1 MTDKFKLW
9 PLIDLLKLIL
19 HQQAT
24 AGHILGIPEELFFKR
39 KDEDAFR
46 MARFGQTLDTP
57 LGVAAGPHTQLSQ
70 NIVAAWL
77 TGARFIELKT
87 VQTLDEL
94 EVSKPCIDMPDEGYN
109 CEWSQELKIH
119 QSFDQYLDAWILL
132 HILNHKLHGATGKL
146 PGFIFNMSVGYDFA
160 GIMQPN
166 VQWFFDKMKNAGETL
181 LKKIEAVRPFY
192 PAIDQIKISPMMS
205 DNITLSTMHG
215 CPPDEIEK
223 IAQYLIGERKLHTA
237 IKLNPTLLGREQVQ
251 EIMQRSGFG
260 TQVPDSAFAHDLK
273 YVDAVPMIHRLQ
285 KLANDRHLCFSLKL
299 TNTLESVNNRNA
311 FDASQKMMYMSGRPL
326 HVLAVRLARKL
337 QLDFDGKLDISFCG
351 GADAFNI
358 ADLVISGLAPVTV
371 CTDLLKPG
379 GYGRLVQYIHNLRQ
393 PAAFASDLSEVSY
406 LNLYAEKV
414 SNDPAYRNEHLLSL
428 NIKTLRPLGFFDC
441 ISAPCQ
447 SACPT
452 SQDIPGYMY
461 FTANQD
467 LTNAARVIHHTNP
480 FPDTTGAV
488 CDHLC
493 QSKCTRMNYDSSV
506 LIREVKR
513 VVAEHAPAEAWQPSK
528 AKRTEIPLRAAIIG
542 AGPSGLSC
550 AWFLRLAGFDVDVYE
565 ARNLPGG
572 MVAGAIPEFRLTPPM
587 FDADVQ
593 RIIGA
598 GVKVHFNTTV
608 DQNLFETLRTQN
620 DFVYIAAGAQKS
632 RLLKIRGNPGESL
645 LDPLQFLFDVKSN
658 HPKKFT
664 GDVLIIGGGNT
675 AMDAARTAWRLTRPP
690 AVVRIA
696 YRRTI
701 ADMPADQGEI
711 KAVLEE
717 GIQIIEQVAPV
728 EFISDNGNLQYVRFR
743 KMKAGKPDASARA
756 TPVEIPD
763 SDFMI
768 PAATVIPAIG
778 QETDIPFIESSQ
790 LPVSGSG
797 SYQTAL
803 PGVFAGGDA
812 MRGASTAINA
822 IGDGRKAAAE
832 IINLAAVKAKPLEIA
847 PRQSSSF
854 LQHMVNRSQRI
865 PSAIVEELPVTK
877 RRNFAVVQ
885 KPLTM
890 QQGIAEAAR
899 CLLCDEVCSICT
911 TVCPNL
917 ALFTYHIQPIFQRN
931 SVYHFRKGKINADT
945 EKKFNVS
952 QQHQILHIADWC
964 NQCGNC
970 TTFCPTAGAPY
981 QQKPHL
987 YSDQENWLA
996 QADGFFF
1003 NKEILKY
1010 KNGDTEAVLQKN
1022 ENGYTFVLPEMTLNL
1037 DDDFELKEVIT
1048 EKKEDFEIDME
1059 LANQMSII
1067 YQGAADFFAYRKM
1080 NLA

>member
-1 MTDKFKLW
+1 MTDKFTLW
-9 PLIDLLKLIL
+9 PLTDLLQLIL
-19 HQQAT
+19 HQYAN
-24 AGHILGIPEELFFKR
+24 AGHILGIPEALFFKP
-39 KDEDAFR
+39 DGNDAFR
-46 MARFGQTLDTP
+46 MPRFGRLLETP
-57 LGVAAGPHTQLSQ
+57 VGVAAGPHTQLAQ

-87 VQTLDEL
+87 IQTLDEL
-94 EVSKPCIDMPDEGYN
+94 EVSKPCIDMQDEGYN

-119 QSFDQYLDAWILL
+119 ESFGQYLDAWILL
-132 HILNHKLHGATGKL
+132 HILNHKLHGAKGEVS
-146 PGFIFNMSVGYDFA
+146 GFIFNMSVGYDFA

-166 VQWFFDKMKNAGETL
+166 VQWFLDKMKDAGEM
-181 LKKIEAVRPFY
+181 LKQKIDTVRPFY
-192 PAIDQIKISPMMS
+192 PQIDQIKIDPMLS

-223 IAQYLIGERKLHTA
+223 IAQYLISGRKLHTA

-251 EIMQRSGFG
+251 GIMQRSGFG

-273 YVDAVPMIHRLQ
+273 YVDAVPMIRRLQ
-285 KLANDRHLCFSLKL
+285 KLTDDHHLCFSLKL
-299 TNTLESVNNRNA
+299 TNTLESVNHRNV
-311 FDASQKMMYMSGRPL
+311 FDESQNMMYMSGRPL
-326 HVLAVRLARKL
+326 HPIAVQLARKL
-337 QLDFDGKLDISFCG
+337 QMDFDGKLDISFCG

-358 ADLVISGLAPVTV
+358 ADLTKSGLAPVTV

-379 GYGRLVQYIHNLRQ
+379 GYGRLAQYIHNLRK
-393 PAAFASDLSEVSY
+393 PDLFVSDLSEFSH

-414 SNDPAYRNEHLLSL
+414 GNDPAYRNEQLLPPD
-428 NIKTLRPLGFFDC
+428 IKTARSLGFFDC

-467 LTNAARVIHHTNP
+467 LTNAARIIHNTNP

-493 QSKCTRMNYDSSV
+493 QSKCTRMHYDSSV

-513 VVAEHAPAEAWQPSK
+513 VVAEHAPVGAWQPANANRAS
-528 AKRTEIPLRAAIIG
+528 TPLRAAIIG

-550 AWFLRLAGFDVDVYE
+550 AWFLRLAGFDVEVYE

-572 MVAGAIPEFRLTPPM
+572 MVSGAIPEFRLTPPM

-593 RIIGA
+593 RIIDA
-598 GVKVHFNTTV
+598 GVNVHFNTPV
-608 DQNLFETLRTQN
+608 DQALFETLRTQN

-632 RLLKIRGNPGESL
+632 RLLKIPGNPGESL

-658 HPKKFT
+658 HPQKFT

-728 EFISDNGNLQYVRFR
+728 EFVTDNGELQYVRFR
-743 KMKAGKPDASARA
+743 KMKAGKPDASGRA
-756 TPVEIPD
+756 TPVEVAG
-763 SDFMI
+763 SDFMV
-768 PAATVIPAIG
+768 PAAIVIPAIG
-778 QETDIPFIESSQ
+778 QETDIPFIASSQ
-790 LPVSGSG
+790 LPALGSG

-832 IINLAAVKAKPLEIA
+832 IINLAAIKVKSLNVTARKPL
-847 PRQSSSF
+847 PF
-854 LQHMVNRSQRI
+854 LQHIVHRAKRI
-865 PSAIVEELPVTK
+865 HSAVVEELPVAE

-885 KPLTM
+885 KPLTL
-890 QQGIAEAAR
+890 QQGITEAAR
-899 CLLCDEVCSICT
+899 CLRCDEVCSICT

-917 ALFTYHIQPIFQRN
+917 ALFTYHIQPTHQLTAI
-931 SVYHFRKGKINADT
+931 YHFRKGEIIADAGN
-945 EKKFNVS
+945 KFIVN
-952 QQHQILHIADWC
+952 QPHQILHIADWC

-987 YSDQENWLA
+987 YFDEENWRVA
-996 QADGFFF
+996 ADGFFF
-1003 NKEILKY
+1003 NKEILKF
-1010 KNGDTEAVLQKN
+1010 KNGKNEAVLLKN
-1022 ENGYTFVLPEMTLNL
+1022 EKGYTFVLPEMTLKLNA
-1037 DDDFELKEVIT
+1037 DFELKEVIT
-1048 EKKEDFEIDME
+1048 EKNEDFDIDME

-1067 YQGAADFFAYRKM
+1067 YQGAAYFFAT
-1080 NLA
+1080 N

>member
-1 MTDKFKLW
+1 MTDKFTLW
-9 PLIDLLKLIL
+9 PLTDLLQLIL
-19 HQQAT
+19 HQHGT
-24 AGHILGIPEELFFKR
+24 AGHIFGIPGDLFFKPENS
-39 KDEDAFR
+39 DPFR
-46 MARFGQTLDTP
+46 MTRFGQTLETP
-57 LGVAAGPHTQLSQ
+57 IGVAAGPHTQLSQ

-87 VQTLDEL
+87 IQTLDEL

-119 QSFDQYLDAWILL
+119 ESFGQYLDAWILL
-132 HILNHKLHGATGKL
+132 HILNHKLHGAKREM

-160 GIMQPN
+160 GIMKPN
-166 VQWFFDKMKNAGETL
+166 VQWFLDKMKDAGKML
-181 LKKIEAVRPFY
+181 QQKIEAVRPLY
-192 PAIDQIKISPMMS
+192 PEIDKIKINPMLS

-223 IAQYLIGERKLHTA
+223 IAQYLITERQLHTA

-251 EIMQRSGFG
+251 EIMQHSGFK

-273 YVDAVPMIHRLQ
+273 YTDAVPMIRRLQ
-285 KLANDRHLCFSLKL
+285 KLADDRHLCFSLKL
-299 TNTLESVNNRNA
+299 TNTLESVNNRKV
-311 FDASQKMMYMSGRPL
+311 FDASQNMMYMSGRPL
-326 HVLAVRLARKL
+326 HVIAVQLARKL
-337 QLDFDGKLDISFCG
+337 QMDFDGKLDISFCG
-351 GADAFNI
+351 GADAFNV
-358 ADLVISGLAPVTV
+358 ADLVKSGLAPITV

-379 GYGRLVQYIHNLRQ
+379 GYGRLAQYIHNLRQ
-393 PAAFASDLSEVSY
+393 PDFFASDLSEASH
-406 LNLYAEKV
+406 LNLYTERV
-414 SNDPAYRNEHLLSL
+414 INDPAYRNEHLLPRD
-428 NIKTLRPLGFFDC
+428 IKTQRPLGFFDC

-452 SQDIPGYMY
+452 TQDIPGYMY

-467 LTNAARVIHHTNP
+467 LTNAARVIHNTNP

-493 QSKCTRMNYDSSV
+493 QTKCTRMNYDTSV

-513 VVAEHAPAEAWQPSK
+513 VVADHAPAEAWQPAK
-528 AKRTEIPLRAAIIG
+528 AERTDVPPRAAIIG

-550 AWFLRLAGFDVDVYE
+550 AWFLRLAGFDVEVYE

-587 FDADVQ
+587 FETDVN
-593 RIIGA
+593 RIMEA
-598 GVKVHFNTTV
+598 GVKVHFNTLV
-608 DQNLFETLRTQN
+608 NQALFENLRIQN
-620 DFVYIAAGAQKS
+620 DYVYIAAGAQKS
-632 RLLKIRGNPGESL
+632 RMLVLPGDPGDSL
-645 LDPLQFLFDVKSN
+645 LDPLEFLFDVKSGS
-658 HPKKFT
+658 PKKFT

-675 AMDAARTAWRLTRPP
+675 AMDAARTTWRLTQPP
-690 AVVRIA
+690 SVVRIA

-728 EFISDNGNLQYVRFR
+728 EFISENGKLKYVRFR
-743 KMKAGKPDASARA
+743 KMKAGKPDASGRA
-756 TPVEIPD
+756 TPVEVTG
-763 SDFMI
+763 SDFFI

-778 QETDIPFIESSQ
+778 QETDIPFIEASQ
-790 LPVSGSG
+790 LPKPGSG

-803 PGVFAGGDA
+803 SGVFAGGDA

-832 IINLAAVKAKPLEIA
+832 IINLAAIKTKPLDVA
-847 PRQSSSF
+847 PRELTPF
-854 LQHMVNRSQRI
+854 LQHIVNRSQRI
-865 PSAIVEELPVTK
+865 HSSVVEELPVAE

-885 KPLTM
+885 KPLTL
-890 QQGIAEAAR
+890 QQGIGEASR

-931 SVYHFRKGKINADT
+931 SVYRFRKGKIIKDDAR
-945 EKKFNVS
+945 KFS
-952 QQHQILHIADWC
+952 THQPHQILHIADWC

-981 QQKPHL
+981 LQKPHL
-987 YSDQENWLA
+987 YLDEENWLA
-996 QADGFFF
+996 QVDGFFF
-1003 NKEILKY
+1003 NKEILKF
-1010 KNGDTEAVLQKN
+1010 KNGTTESALQKDKN
-1022 ENGYTFVLPEMTLNL
+1022 SYTFRLPEMTFKL
-1037 DDDFELKEVIT
+1037 DNDFELKEVIT
-1048 EKKEDFEIDME
+1048 EKSEDFDIDME
-1059 LANQMSII
+1059 LANQMNII
-1067 YQGAADFFAYRKM
+1067 YQGAAEFFAYRKM
-1080 NLA
+1080 DH

>member
-1 MTDKFKLW
+1 MTDKFTLW
-9 PLIDLLKLIL
+9 PLTDLLRLIL
-19 HQQAT
+19 HQHAT
-24 AGHILGIPEELFFKR
+24 AGHILGVPEALFFNPDKS
-39 KDEDAFR
+39 DSFR
-46 MARFGQTLDTP
+46 MNRFSRLLETP
-57 LGVAAGPHTQLSQ
+57 IGVAAGPHTQLSQ

-87 VQTLDEL
+87 IQTLDEL
-94 EVSKPCIDMPDEGYN
+94 EVSKPCIDMQDEGYN

-119 QSFDQYLDAWILL
+119 ESFGQYLDAWILI
-132 HILNHKLHGATGKL
+132 HILNHKLHGAKEEM

-160 GIMQPN
+160 GIMQRN
-166 VQWFFDKMKNAGETL
+166 VQWFLDKMKDAGEML
-181 LKKIEAVRPFY
+181 QQKIEAVRPFY
-192 PAIDQIKISPMMS
+192 PQIDEIKIAPMLS

-223 IAQYLIGERKLHTA
+223 IAQYLISERQLHTA
-237 IKLNPTLLGREQVQ
+237 IKLNPTLLGKDMVQ
-251 EIMQRSGFG
+251 EITQRSGFG
-260 TQVPDSAFAHDLK
+260 AQVPDSAFAHDLK
-273 YVDAVPMIHRLQ
+273 YADAVPMIRRLQ

-299 TNTLESVNNRNA
+299 TNTLESINNRNV
-311 FDASQKMMYMSGRPL
+311 FDESQKMMYMSGRPL
-326 HVLAVRLARKL
+326 HVIAVQLARKL
-337 QLDFDGKLDISFCG
+337 QMDFDENLDISFCG
-351 GADAFNI
+351 GADAFNFS
-358 ADLVISGLAPVTV
+358 DLVKSGLAPVTV

-379 GYGRLVQYIHNLRQ
+379 GYGRFAQYIHNLRK
-393 PAAFASDLSEVSY
+393 PDRFVSDLSEFSH
-406 LNLYAEKV
+406 LNLYAERV
-414 SNDPAYRNEHLLSL
+414 INDPAYRNEHLLPPD
-428 NIKTLRPLGFFDC
+428 IKTRRPLGFFDC

-452 SQDIPGYMY
+452 NQDIPGYMH
-461 FTANQD
+461 FTAHQD
-467 LTNAARVIHHTNP
+467 LTNAARIIHNTNP

-493 QSKCTRMNYDSSV
+493 QTKCTRMHYDSSV

-513 VVAEHAPAEAWQPSK
+513 VVAEHAPVGAWQPAK
-528 AKRTEIPLRAAIIG
+528 ANRADTPPRATIIG

-550 AWFLRLAGFDVDVYE
+550 AWFLRLAGFDVEVYE

-572 MVAGAIPEFRLTPPM
+572 MVSGAIPEFRLTPPM
-587 FDADVQ
+587 FDADVK
-593 RIIGA
+593 RIIDA
-598 GVKVHFNTTV
+598 GVKVHFNTPV
-608 DQNLFETLRTQN
+608 DQPLFETLRTQN
-620 DFVYIAAGAQKS
+620 DYVYIAAGAQKS
-632 RLLKIRGNPGESL
+632 RMLKIPGNPGENL

-675 AMDAARTAWRLTRPP
+675 AMDAARTAWRLTQSP

-743 KMKAGKPDASARA
+743 KMKAGKPDASGRA
-756 TPVEIPD
+756 TPVEVPG

-768 PAATVIPAIG
+768 SAATVIPAIG
-778 QETDIPFIESSQ
+778 QETDIPFIEASQ
-790 LPVSGSG
+790 LPAPDSG

-832 IINLAAVKAKPLEIA
+832 IINLAAIKVKSLDMP
-847 PRQSSSF
+847 PRQPLPF
-854 LQHMVNRSQRI
+854 LQHIVNRAKRI
-865 PSAIVEELPVTK
+865 QSVTVEELPVAE

-885 KPLTM
+885 KPLTL

-899 CLLCDEVCSICT
+899 CLHCDQVCSICT

-917 ALFTYHIQPIFQRN
+917 ALFTYHIRPTLQLSTI
-931 SVYHFRKGKINADT
+931 YHFRKGEIIPDAG
-945 EKKFNVS
+945 KKFSVN
-952 QQHQILHIADWC
+952 QPHQILHIADWC

-970 TTFCPTAGAPY
+970 TTFCPTAGTPY
-981 QQKPHL
+981 KQKPHL
-987 YSDQENWLA
+987 YFDEENWLEE
-996 QADGFFF
+996 ADGFFF

-1010 KNGDTEAVLQKN
+1010 KNGADEAALQKN
-1022 ENGYTFVLPEMTLNL
+1022 EKGYTFSTQAMTLKL
-1037 DDDFELKEVIT
+1037 DADFELKEVVT
-1048 EKKEDFEIDME
+1048 EKNKDFDIDME

-1067 YQGAADFFAYRKM
+1067 YQGAADFFAYRKKDH
-1080 NLA
+1080 